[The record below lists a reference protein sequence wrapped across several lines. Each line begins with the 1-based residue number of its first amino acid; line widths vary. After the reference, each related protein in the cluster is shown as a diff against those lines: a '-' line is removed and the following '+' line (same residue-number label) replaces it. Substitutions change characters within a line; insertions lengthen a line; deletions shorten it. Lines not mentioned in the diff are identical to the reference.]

1 MTSHRKKAMRPQGK
15 TSYHEY
21 VAGRYGLTPERLN
34 RILRIQD
41 GRCGICRRK
50 LPYRLAVDH
59 DHKANKVL
67 GLLCRQCKP
76 VKDHIV
82 STGLSPLEFF
92 NRLGAISL
100 PSRRKS
106 RG

>member
-1 MTSHRKKAMRPQGK
+1 MTSHCKPVMRRQGA
-15 TSYHEY
+15 TSSHEY
-21 VAGRYGLTPERLN
+21 TAGCYGLTPEQLN
-34 RILRIQD
+34 DTLRIQD

-50 LPYRLAVDH
+50 LPYRLVVDY
-59 DHKANKVL
+59 DQKANKVL

-76 VKDHIV
+76 SKDHVV

-92 NRLGAISL
+92 NRLGAIS
-100 PSRRKS
+100 SRRRS